1 MRAVT
6 EQIAM
11 LQERV
16 YRCEEREEL
25 KGGPRRWARVRS
37 LGEAR
42 SLLTILFAAA
52 ASWRRRAGR
61 EGRVASP
68 ATLYHPP
75 SAPETLGV
83 LAEADAVLDA
93 LKKKP
98 KARPKRKAPKAR
110 PAWQSVG
117 PSTLAP
123 EEEGG
128 GEGAAGAPSGDSAEA
143 EADILGGGPPSA
155 EADILGPPSAEASPQ
170 TSSSSSLERSASLDS
185 ASGDS
190 ERTPERDAS
199 AAASAPPVS
208 ELLTTCRDARRR
220 AEGLLFASGGEKP
233 PMDGDAAW
241 RSPLGDVSNANS
253 DADDVRRRVS
263 FGGNRE
269 VEGNHEVEGG
279 AVGGGR

>member
-143 EADILGGGPPSA
+143 EADILGGTPVGGGGHSGTPVGGGVP
-155 EADILGPPSAEASPQ
+155 ADVL
-170 TSSSSSLERSASLDS
+170 SSSLERSASLDS